1 MDNMRVIRR
10 DVKKTFISPSSV
22 YPPGWQVTHETSLR
36 LSLKGTVSSSWSWE
50 VKPGCEARKTAIT
63 VPSLCLYMLLT
74 RCFNLRCL
82 MQFQANLVTSCRNE
96 FWRPHRSHRSTLRR
110 CHSMVSSVLLMDCSF
125 LCHHV
130 FHLYKCRIKAG
141 SRCLFST
148 KKPAATG
155 VSGSRCLFLRTP
167 FTAAAVTAGVSA
179 GIRKIQQQTAR
190 WKQLEPAGKLPPG
203 LCGRS

>member
-10 DVKKTFISPSSV
+10 DVKITFISPSSV
-22 YPPGWQVTHETSLR
+22 CPHGWQATHETSLG

-50 VKPGCEARKTAIT
+50 VKPQCEARKIAIT
-63 VPSLCLYMLLT
+63 VPSLCLHMLLT

-82 MQFQANLVTSCRNE
+82 MQFQANLVTSCRN
-96 FWRPHRSHRSTLRR
+96 FDAHTTLTVCTLRR
-110 CHSMVSSVLLMDCSF
+110 CHSMVPSVLLMDCSF

-130 FHLYKCRIKAG
+130 FHLYKCRMKAG

-167 FTAAAVTAGVSA
+167 FIAAAVTACVSA

-190 WKQLEPAGKLPPG
+190 WKQLEPARKLHPW
-203 LCGRS
+203 LYGRS